1 MERRLGGCRLSCRGE
16 GGSGRSVPGDCGDGA
31 RRRRALGQGPRAA
44 DEPCFPRARLCHW
57 RLLRVLRGSLG
68 GPADPA
74 VGGRALPGGARAGRR
89 RLVAAAPEG
98 YCGVRQISCAIC
110 GIADEV
116 VVYRSTIPPRA
127 AGASLDP
134 YAAHY
139 QINRCRRCDLVY
151 SSPILDEA
159 CVAALY
165 TNSAHG
171 SVAAGEERNAQRTM
185 ELYYELVRPHLS
197 ARRRVLDIGC
207 DVGFLLKV
215 ARGDGFAELHGI
227 EPNPVARAEAAKLPG
242 AVVYDRFY
250 ETQDFPD
257 AYFDL
262 VTLVHVVDHLVDPG
276 RVLARARRHLRPGGV
291 ILAVVHD
298 VRSPLARLL
307 GERFPPYNLY
317 HHYFFSKVTL

>member
-1 MERRLGGCRLSCRGE
+1 M
-16 GGSGRSVPGDCGDGA
+16 
-31 RRRRALGQGPRAA
+31 
-44 DEPCFPRARLCHW
+44 
-57 RLLRVLRGSLG
+57 
-68 GPADPA
+68 
-74 VGGRALPGGARAGRR
+74 
-89 RLVAAAPEG
+89 
-98 YCGVRQISCAIC
+98 RQISCAIC

-317 HHYFFSKVTL
+317 HHYFFSKVTLARLFERSGFETIQVTRTVNCYSLGFLVERTPLVPLTVKRAVGQALGRLGFDVRPLTVALGNIGIVAHRPMDAWSGPASTQKEDY